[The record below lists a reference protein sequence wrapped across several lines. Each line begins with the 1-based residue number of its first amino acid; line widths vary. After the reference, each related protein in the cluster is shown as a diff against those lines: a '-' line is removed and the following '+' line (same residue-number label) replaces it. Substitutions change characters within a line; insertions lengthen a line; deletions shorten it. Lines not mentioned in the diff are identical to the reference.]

1 MFLFKRTYYRQQSD
15 EELLDLFRSKQDSR
29 CLGEL
34 YERYGHLVFGVCLK
48 YLKTKMDAEDMT
60 SDLFEKLPKRI
71 LDHEITHFKSWLYTV
86 TRNECFMLLRKKSIH
101 SEEIQDQFLSDNEPE
116 HEEQL
121 EKELMLEK
129 LEGSVMGLK
138 EEQRVCIHQFFMEK
152 KSYEQI
158 SQDLQI
164 PLKQVKSAIQNGKR
178 NLKIRLDQTFESEQ

>member
-101 SEEIQDQFLSDNEPE
+101 SEEIQDQLLSNNEPE

-178 NLKIRLDQTFESEQ
+178 NLKIQMDQTFESEQ

>member
-1 MFLFKRTYYRQQSD
+1 MFLFKRTYYRQKSD

-34 YERYGHLVFGVCLK
+34 YERYGHLVYGVCLK
-48 YLKTKMDAEDMT
+48 YLKNKMDAEDMT

-71 LDHEITHFKSWLYTV
+71 LDHEVTHFKSWLYTV
-86 TRNECFMLLRKKSIH
+86 TRNECFMHLRKKSIH
-101 SEEIQDQFLSDNEPE
+101 SEEIQDQFLSDAEPG

-121 EKELMLEK
+121 EKELLLEK
-129 LEGSVMGLK
+129 LEGSIVELK
-138 EEQRVCIHQFFMEK
+138 DEQRICIHQFFMEK